1 MRDSRF
7 HPNSISVGHWG
18 EFYPSALA
26 MGSSQGDKEAVQDKF
41 LARIF
46 LIGSDKRRFGMLV
59 EDLNNSYIAGK
70 DNYPKSLEATL
81 KLLSNCPTTRSKVDL
96 TEVAAT
102 KMALGTSFAQ
112 KSHKNLSKVVFQTCV
127 AN

>member
-1 MRDSRF
+1 
-7 HPNSISVGHWG
+7 
-18 EFYPSALA
+18 
-26 MGSSQGDKEAVQDKF
+26 VQDKF

-70 DNYPKSLEATL
+70 DNYPKSLDATL
-81 KLLSNCPTTRSKVDL
+81 KLLCPTTRSKVDL
-96 TEVAAT
+96 TDVAAM
-102 KMALGTSFAQ
+102 KMALGTSFTQ
-112 KSHKNLSKVVFQTCV
+112 KRHKDLSKVLVFQTCV